1 MGERFT
7 VGIQGASIFP
17 GQFEV
22 IGRRSVISGEAV
34 VWGDLP
40 CQWPIVTMPVRMADK
55 RFGYAAMQQP
65 SSRQAGLFIHKAAQ
79 FLVAEVVGQIVFTRV
94 ALYLFDQSLRDQVF
108 QSSNGFII
116 AAPTRFTQ
124 GVEVE

>member
-22 IGRRSVISGEAV
+22 IGRRSVIFGEAG

-40 CQWPIVTMPVRMADK
+40 CQWPIVTVPVRMADK

-65 SSRQAGLFIHKAAQ
+65 ASRPARPFLHKAAR
-79 FLVAEVVGQIVFTRV
+79 FTVAEVGDPDRFPCV
-94 ALYLFDQSLRDQVF
+94 AFSFFDQT
-108 QSSNGFII
+108 
-116 AAPTRFTQ
+116 P
-124 GVEVE
+124 